1 MAFTLPPL
9 QLSGGAGGAA
19 GPVDANSQVGTPVTV
34 SNPWSSV
41 KNYQNHTNGSS
52 QSATS
57 SADPTT
63 TSGGQGSGMD
73 MKTML
78 IIGAAAWYLLS

>member
-9 QLSGGAGGAA
+9 HLSGTGGNSGPLDAA
-19 GPVDANSQVGTPVTV
+19 SQVSTPVSV
-34 SNPWSSV
+34 SMPWNQT

-57 SADPTT
+57 SADQAPGAGTV
-63 TSGGQGSGMD
+63 GGIS
-73 MKTML
+73 MKWIL
-78 IIGAAAWYLLS
+78 LGALAWLALR